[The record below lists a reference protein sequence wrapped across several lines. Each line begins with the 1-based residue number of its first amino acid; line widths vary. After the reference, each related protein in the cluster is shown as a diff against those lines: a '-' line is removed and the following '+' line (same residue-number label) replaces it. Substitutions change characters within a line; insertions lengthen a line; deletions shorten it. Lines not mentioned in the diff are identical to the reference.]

1 MRAGHLIDGCQCSGI
16 EVIVLEDLK
25 RRARSCRISA
35 LCCIRNKLV
44 DASKQSLVPFLLKLR
59 LVTDGGSMQEG
70 CWDRKVVGTSVSL
83 PAVRIEAFPMSPSQR
98 GREGEEITGRRRL
111 SVCWR

>member
-1 MRAGHLIDGCQCSGI
+1 MKAGHLIDGFQCSGI
-16 EVIVLEDLK
+16 EVIFFEDRK
-25 RRARSCRISA
+25 RRGRICRISE

-44 DASKQSLVPFLLKLR
+44 DASKESLVPLLKLR

-70 CWDRKVVGTSVSL
+70 CRDRKVVGASVSL

-98 GREGEEITGRRRL
+98 GREEEDITDRRRL